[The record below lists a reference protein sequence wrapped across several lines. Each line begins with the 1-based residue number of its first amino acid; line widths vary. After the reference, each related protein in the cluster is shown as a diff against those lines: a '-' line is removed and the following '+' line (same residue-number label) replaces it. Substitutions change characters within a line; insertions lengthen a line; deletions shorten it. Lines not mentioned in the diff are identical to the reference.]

1 MTIAEIRAKL
11 KELEAERR
19 SLLEKIRDAKTAD
32 ELTALE
38 LDKRKNALITA
49 EFRNQLAEAEQSE
62 QAEKSEQAEQVDP
75 ASLRSDGE
83 ENETRSLKPL
93 TSVIKTGGT
102 ARKDAENDADDT
114 AYRKAFRDFALRK
127 VPIPAEL
134 RADEVTSTSDVSAV
148 IPKTVVDRI
157 LEELELTG
165 MILPLIT
172 RTYYN
177 GFVSIPVS
185 NVRPTATWVNEG
197 AGSDKQK
204 KTVNTTIDF
213 KAFKLRC
220 AISMTLETSVMS
232 LAIFETTFVRQV
244 VEAMKKAIE
253 TAIISGAGEGSHQP
267 KGILKETPPEGQA
280 LKADKPSY
288 QLLTDAEAAVPAAY
302 ENGVMWCMTKKTFMS
317 FIGMTDASGQPIARV
332 NAGFNGR
339 PERTLLGRG
348 VVITDYMESYSPSLK
363 AGTVYA
369 FLFNFKDYV
378 LNTNMEIRTKWYE
391 DNENEDQVFK
401 AVMLADGKVVTKNS
415 LVTIAKATAAAGA

>member
-1 MTIAEIRAKL
+1 MTITEIRAKL
-11 KELEAERR
+11 KELETERR
-19 SLLEKIRDAKTAD
+19 SLLDKIRDAKTAD

-49 EFRNQLAEAEQSE
+49 ELRSQLAEAEQSE
-62 QAEKSEQAEQVDP
+62 QAEKPEQTEQVDP

-83 ENETRSLKPL
+83 ETETRSLKPL
-93 TSVIKTGGT
+93 TSVIKAGGA
-102 ARKDAENDADDT
+102 ARKDTADENDI

-127 VPIPAEL
+127 IPIPAEL
-134 RADEVTSTSDVSAV
+134 RADKVTSTSDVSAV

-172 RTYYN
+172 RTYYK

-253 TAIISGAGEGSHQP
+253 IAIISGEGEGSRQP
-267 KGILKETPPEGQA
+267 KGILKETPMAGQA
-280 LKADKPSY
+280 LKADKLSY

-317 FIGMTDASGQPIARV
+317 FNGMTDASGQPIARV

-363 AGTVYA
+363 NGTVFA

-378 LNTNMEIRTKWYE
+378 FNTDMEIRTKWYE
-391 DNENEDQVFK
+391 DNENEDQIFK

-415 LVTIAKATAAAGA
+415 LVTIAKSSASV